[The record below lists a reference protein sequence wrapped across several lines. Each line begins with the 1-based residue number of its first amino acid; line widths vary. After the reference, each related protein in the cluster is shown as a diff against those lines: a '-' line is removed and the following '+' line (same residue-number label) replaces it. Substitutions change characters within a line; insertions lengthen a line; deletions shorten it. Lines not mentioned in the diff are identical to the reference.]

1 MGNQDKKVNAHDRQ
15 LQALELRKSGVSY
28 PAIADTLGYR
38 GKQGAFE
45 AVKAALKKTLQEPA
59 DELLVLELER
69 LDAMTLAIASQVRA
83 GNFGAID
90 RNLRIMKRRAELLG
104 LDAPTKTALT
114 DPTGTKEYDPV
125 TDDERIARLA
135 AIIDTVRKRGSGPA
149 SGGDE
154 QGSDVAS

>member
-1 MGNQDKKVNAHDRQ
+1 MGNQQRELNAHDKQ
-15 LQALELRKSGVSY
+15 SQALELRKSGVSY
-28 PAIADTLGYR
+28 PAIADKLGYR

-59 DELLVLELER
+59 DELRVLELER

-104 LDAPTKTALT
+104 LDAPT
-114 DPTGTKEYDPV
+114 
-125 TDDERIARLA
+125 
-135 AIIDTVRKRGSGPA
+135 
-149 SGGDE
+149 
-154 QGSDVAS
+154 